1 MRRHRAHLARDAAG
15 FRLAEIGEG
24 REVGEAGSGEAKGA
38 IPFDLGAGIAYGWS
52 GWVWAK
58 SMAHEG
64 GVTAFGEEL
73 RRAREERGVS
83 VEAICAATKVPAKHI
98 RALEAG
104 ALGKLPGGVF
114 RRGFVR
120 SYLGALGLEEGVWM
134 RRFEE
139 SCRASGVSEAAEG
152 EWATFAENVKNSRI
166 VPRRRM
172 GLRWLWVGGMLAAL
186 ALAGWC
192 GWRLATHR
200 GLLPAIP
207 ISKVLK
213 SSVDNAPSR

>member
-1 MRRHRAHLARDAAG
+1 MM
-15 FRLAEIGEG
+15 
-24 REVGEAGSGEAKGA
+24 
-38 IPFDLGAGIAYGWS
+38 
-52 GWVWAK
+52 K
-58 SMAHEG
+58 SILMAQQD
-64 GVTAFGEEL
+64 GVEAFGEQL
-73 RRAREERGVS
+73 RMAREQRGMTVQ
-83 VEAICAATKVPAKHI
+83 AICDATKVSTRHI
-98 RALEAG
+98 DALEAG
-104 ALGKLPGGVF
+104 ALGELPGGVF

-120 SYLGALGLEEGVWM
+120 SYLGALGLEEGPWM

-139 SCRASGVSEAAEG
+139 SCRQSGVSEPTHT
-152 EWATFAENVKNSRI
+152 EWAEFAENVKNNRI

-172 GLRWLWVGGMLAAL
+172 GMRWAGVGVTLAVL

-207 ISKVLK
+207 IWRVLK